1 MDDDLRK
8 KVKSFRDRLEMMLTE
23 EEINQQQK
31 KSIHYILNNL
41 DDADRNLLI
50 LYFEVKDQKYGVSRL
65 AKTLGI
71 TSSTL
76 INKIKKI
83 IETIQKCS

>member
-8 KVKSFRDRLEMMLTE
+8 KVKSFRDRLELMLTE
-23 EEINQQQK
+23 EEINQQHK
-31 KSIHYILNNL
+31 KSIHYIINNL
-41 DDADRNLLI
+41 DDANRNLLL